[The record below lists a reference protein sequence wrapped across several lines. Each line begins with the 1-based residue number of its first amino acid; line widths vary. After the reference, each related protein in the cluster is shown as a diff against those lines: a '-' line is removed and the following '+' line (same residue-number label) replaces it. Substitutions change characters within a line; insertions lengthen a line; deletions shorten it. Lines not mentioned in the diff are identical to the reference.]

1 MSGPRLSLLALT
13 KSTGG
18 LAAYNKAL
26 LAALDPARF
35 ESHTLCLS
43 ENGDAY
49 AAEMAALGLS
59 AESLAMARYRID
71 PLGDLRLIRQ
81 ILGILRERRPQVV
94 LAHGSKAGV
103 IARAVGALSGTPAV
117 YRQASL
123 PFLRRVQGHR
133 APLYWAL
140 ETASRPLGG
149 HVVALTEGAR
159 RVTVRCRVFP
169 EDRIAVIRTGDDL
182 ERFRRRG
189 LRDVV
194 ARELG
199 LDPARPIVGWLG
211 RLEPQ
216 KAPMDFLDAVA
227 RLTQRHPRLQVMMAG
242 DGRLRDPVAAEVVAR
257 GLASV
262 VTLLPWQADA
272 ARALEAVDVY
282 ALSSHWEGLPITLL
296 EAMASGCAAVA
307 TGVDGCL
314 EAIED
319 GVSGL
324 LVPAADPA
332 AMATAIG
339 RLLDD
344 PAGRDAMGAA
354 ARARAEA
361 LFATSGMVG
370 AWEALLTR
378 LAAGAGRIERWE
390 VPA

>member
-1 MSGPRLSLLALT
+1 
-13 KSTGG
+13 
-18 LAAYNKAL
+18 
-26 LAALDPARF
+26 
-35 ESHTLCLS
+35 
-43 ENGDAY
+43 
-49 AAEMAALGLS
+49 
-59 AESLAMARYRID
+59 
-71 PLGDLRLIRQ
+71 
-81 ILGILRERRPQVV
+81 
-94 LAHGSKAGV
+94 
-103 IARAVGALSGTPAV
+103 
-117 YRQASL
+117 
-123 PFLRRVQGHR
+123 
-133 APLYWAL
+133 
-140 ETASRPLGG
+140 
-149 HVVALTEGAR
+149 
-159 RVTVRCRVFP
+159 
-169 EDRIAVIRTGDDL
+169 
-182 ERFRRRG
+182 
-189 LRDVV
+189 
-194 ARELG
+194 
-199 LDPARPIVGWLG
+199 
-211 RLEPQ
+211 
-216 KAPMDFLDAVA
+216 
-227 RLTQRHPRLQVMMAG
+227 VMMAG

-378 LAAGAGRIERWE
+378 LAAGAGRIEHRQ